1 MIVRFWGVRGSIPTP
16 LTPEEVR
23 RKISAVVE
31 RITPQDLES
40 SEAKERFL
48 AHLPRYIF
56 GTVGGNTTSIEVR
69 LKDGNVILIDAGTG
83 IFRFASSVIREQPAP
98 KVFHLFFTHFHWDHI
113 QGFPFFSPAFDKNVV
128 IHIYSP
134 IENVEQILRDQMKP
148 PYFPITIDTMQ
159 AQFYFHKLEEPQVK
173 IGAATVSWR
182 QMQHPGS
189 SFSYKVEESQG
200 AFLFA
205 TDTELRDDDFARTE
219 ENRRFFSNVDILA
232 IDSQYTLDEAIE
244 KYDWGHSSYS
254 LTVDFA
260 TEWDIN
266 TLVLFHHEPLYND
279 GKMFSIAQSAGW
291 YSSHVGKQDVKIL
304 LAQEGLEL
312 SI

>member
-1 MIVRFWGVRGSIPTP
+1 MKVRFWGVRGSIPTP

-31 RITPQDLES
+31 RITPQDLVS
-40 SEAKERFL
+40 PEAKERFL
-48 AHLPRYIF
+48 AHLPAYLF
-56 GTVGGNTTSIEVR
+56 GTAGGNTTSIEVR
-69 LKDGNVILIDAGTG
+69 LNDGNVIIIDAGTG
-83 IFRFASSVIREQPAP
+83 IFRFANSVSREQPAP

-134 IENVEQILRDQMKP
+134 IENVEKILRDQMKS
-148 PYFPITIDTMQ
+148 PYFPITLDTMQ
-159 AQFYFHKLEEPQVK
+159 AQFHFHKLEARPVK
-173 IGAATVSWR
+173 IGNARVSWR
-182 QMQHPGS
+182 QMQHPGK
-189 SFSYKVEESQG
+189 SFSYKVEEGNG

-219 ENRRFFSNVDILA
+219 ENRRFFGDVDILA

-279 GKMFSIAQSAGW
+279 SKMFSIAKSASW
-291 YSSHVGKQDVKIL
+291 YKSHVGKQDVEIL